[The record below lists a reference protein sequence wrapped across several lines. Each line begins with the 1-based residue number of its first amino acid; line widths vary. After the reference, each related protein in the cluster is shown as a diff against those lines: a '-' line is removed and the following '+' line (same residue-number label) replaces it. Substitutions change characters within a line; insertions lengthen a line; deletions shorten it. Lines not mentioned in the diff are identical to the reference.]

1 MVQDA
6 GFTVQLFAHRQNPAR
21 MTSLRISHS
30 PSGRLA
36 GGLLL
41 LAASGT
47 LHADVFSNVP
57 EASGY
62 NVAYELAIPLNGAF
76 QGTTPV
82 PYSVNNSTTAAPA
95 GFDRVAYYLELTTAT
110 GTSWVYTSMD
120 AFTNS
125 VTATGLPHAVD
136 NPVSFQQAISNLTVF
151 SNVSGVQT
159 GSFDRGQIEMWH
171 NSYSAANA
179 VASFAASASNYDWGD
194 TISTTASGY
203 GSFQIHNPGA
213 KQAVLCYNRWANV
226 SSPATNDDVG
236 IGPFTGTV
244 VAGATQ
250 PDWTFSATT
259 ANYTSRKLVVLVRP
273 KRFTVAFTSLPL
285 NQQITPRN
293 LTTNNAVIPIAAT
306 VSTAGFDK
314 AVLKVFRNGVAYGA
328 DTEQTLT
335 YTSGNAPFSFNPTIP
350 AELASYSFEIYLK
363 QGTTLHLVRRVSDV
377 TAGDVLMWYGQ
388 SNSEAAVRVGSA
400 NAYASP
406 WIRTFGMS
414 SDSATTTQ
422 AYPFWVQGDGD
433 GSREIPAGV
442 GQWALVVGKKIV
454 DTYGIPVAI
463 LNGSRGG
470 YSMPKLQRDDADLNN
485 LADTGTTTYRV
496 YNRLRYRA
504 IQAKVANSVR
514 AIFYYQGESD
524 VDNATQHLNGFAS
537 LMADWQVDYP
547 AVEKVFVTQL
557 HVGCSTTRELPALR
571 DAQRLL
577 PELYEKVRVNS
588 SNGLTAHTDNCHYP
602 FTGGYETHGLNVFR
616 QVARDLY
623 GAPDGP
629 SIDPPNP
636 HSVEWANPTGT
647 RLRIVLQKP
656 GALLTVDA
664 AALPDFR
671 LNGSAAVL
679 LSASVT
685 NTAIE
690 LQYDRPVT
698 GATSL
703 DYLAHIGNAAGW
715 VRNVNGVGLL
725 AFSEPIT
732 SDLPFITVTSP
743 SAATQ
748 LGSGDVIPLSA
759 TVETSAGTVSKTEV
773 FVDGILH
780 GSSNSGSILSN
791 WTVPSVGTHKIVFRA
806 TISTGRV
813 REETVIVFA
822 GSTAAPG
829 GVGTGLNV
837 WLKPEFGIIRDGSG
851 LVSEWQ
857 DSSGNGN
864 HCVQTTESRKPN
876 YQANRF
882 GKLPGVC
889 FTGDDWLAS
898 PAGMSTGSY
907 TKVVRVLMDDFTFP
921 NGNILSS
928 GATSGVRHAIYM
940 AGTTQPRIWH
950 GSPFVTSSASILAG
964 RGHVIV
970 ATYDGSAKLG
980 KIYLDGV
987 LTGSG
992 TTSSN
997 TADVSFQLGAIGGGS
1012 FMKGAIG
1019 EAIIYNRVLTDPE
1032 RTSVESYLANKISV
1046 PADAALLDYNTWS
1059 ATTIFPP
1066 ADATP
1071 NGDANGNGI
1080 RNVMEFALKLAPGN
1094 LKTLDVQTRPSAVDV
1109 RYFKPNDRTGVSY
1122 QLIESFD
1129 LQNWNPVTDLP
1140 AAVSGGFE
1148 ERFYSRSLAP
1158 QKKAFYK
1165 LRVTV
1170 P

>member
-1 MVQDA
+1 
-6 GFTVQLFAHRQNPAR
+6 
-21 MTSLRISHS
+21 MTFPSFLSS
-30 PSGRLA
+30 PSRRLA
-36 GGLLL
+36 GGFLLF
-41 LAASGT
+41 ATSGL
-47 LHADVFSNVP
+47 LHANVFTNVP

-62 NVAYELAIPLNGAF
+62 NVAYELAIPVNGAF

-82 PYSVNNSTTAAPA
+82 PYSVNNSATAAPG
-95 GFDRVAYYLELTTAT
+95 GFDRVAYYLELTNAS
-110 GTSWVYTSMD
+110 GTTWVYTSMD
-120 AFTNS
+120 AFTTS
-125 VTATGLPHAVD
+125 VTATGLPHDVN
-136 NPVSFQQAISNLTVF
+136 NPVEFQQFVNNLTVF
-151 SNVSGVQT
+151 SNVAGVQT

-171 NSYSAANA
+171 NSYTAANA
-179 VASFAASASNYDWGD
+179 VTVTDGAASFGASATVYDWGD
-194 TISTTASGY
+194 TKSATASGY
-203 GSFQIHNPGA
+203 GSFQIHNQGA
-213 KQAVLCYNRWANV
+213 KQAVLCYNRWAA
-226 SSPATNDDVG
+226 STATNDDVG

-244 VAGATQ
+244 VANATQ
-250 PDWTFSATT
+250 LDWTFAANSAT
-259 ANYTSRKLVVLVRP
+259 YTSRKLVVLVRP
-273 KRFTVAFTSLPL
+273 KRFNVTFTSLPL
-285 NQQITPRN
+285 NQQITPRI

-306 VSTAGFDK
+306 VTTAGFDK

-335 YTSGNAPFSFNPTIP
+335 YTSGSAPFSFNPVIP
-350 AELASYSFEIYLK
+350 AELASYTFEIYLK
-363 QGTTLHLVRRVSDV
+363 QGATLQLVRRVSDV
-377 TAGDVLMWYGQ
+377 AAGDVLMWYGQ
-388 SNSEAAVRVGSA
+388 SNAQASVYSGSA
-400 NAYASP
+400 NAYVSP

-414 SDSATTTQ
+414 SDSAITTQ
-422 AYPFWVQGDGD
+422 AYPFWVQANGD
-433 GSREIPAGV
+433 GSMNIAAGV

-454 DTYGIPVAI
+454 DTYSIPVAI
-463 LNGSRGG
+463 LNGARGG

-504 IQAKVANSVR
+504 MQAKVANGVR
-514 AIFYYQGESD
+514 AIFFYQGESD
-524 VDNATQHLNGFAS
+524 SNNATQHLNGFAS

-577 PELYEKVRVNS
+577 PELYEKVCVNS

-602 FTGGYETHGLNVFR
+602 FAGGYETHGLNVFR

-671 LNGSAAVL
+671 LNGSPAVL
-679 LSASVT
+679 LSSSVT

-690 LQYDRPVT
+690 LQYDSPVT

-732 SDLPFITVTSP
+732 SDIPFITVTSP
-743 SAATQ
+743 AATTQ
-748 LGSGDVIPLSA
+748 LLPGSMIPLSA
-759 TVETSAGTVSKTEV
+759 TVATSARTVTKTEV

-780 GSSNSGSILSN
+780 GSASSGSITSD
-791 WTVPSVGTHKIVFRA
+791 WTVPSSGTHKIVFRA
-806 TISTGRV
+806 TISSGRV

-822 GSTAAPG
+822 GSASAPG

-837 WLKPEFGIIRDGSG
+837 WLKSEIGIVRNGSG
-851 LVSEWQ
+851 LVSEWK

-864 HCVQTTESRKPN
+864 HCVQATESRKPN
-876 YQANRF
+876 YQPNRF
-882 GKLPGVC
+882 GNLPGVC
-889 FTGDDWLAS
+889 FAGDDWLAA

-907 TKVVRVLMDDFTFP
+907 TKVVRVLMDDFTFA

-980 KIYLDGV
+980 KIYLNGV

-992 TTSSN
+992 TTTAN
-997 TADVSFQLGAIGGGS
+997 TADVSFQLGAIAGGS

-1019 EAIIYNRVLTDPE
+1019 EAIIYGRVLSDPE
-1032 RTSVESYLANKISV
+1032 RASVEGYLANKITV
-1046 PADAALLDYNTWS
+1046 PADAALLDYNTWTS
-1059 ATTIFPP
+1059 TTISPP
-1066 ADATP
+1066 ASTAP

-1080 RNVMEFALKLAPGN
+1080 PNAIEFALKLAPGN
-1094 LKTLDVQTRPSAVDV
+1094 LKPLDVQTSPTVVDV
-1109 RYFKPNDRTGVSY
+1109 RYFKPTDRTGAGL
-1122 QLIESFD
+1122 QLFESFD
-1129 LQNWNPVTDLP
+1129 MALWSPVTDFS
-1140 AAVSGGFE
+1140 AAITGGYE
-1148 ERFYSRSLAP
+1148 ERRYSRALEP
-1158 QKKAFYK
+1158 EKKAFYK

>member
-1 MVQDA
+1 MTA
-6 GFTVQLFAHRQNPAR
+6 AR
-21 MTSLRISHS
+21 FL
-30 PSGRLA
+30 PYRLKP
-36 GGLLL
+36 LLVVL
-41 LAASGT
+41 LANSAIVR
-47 LHADVFSNVP
+47 ADVFSNVP

-62 NVAYELAIPLNGAF
+62 NVAYELAIPVNGAF

-82 PYSVNNSTTAAPA
+82 PYSINNSATAAPA

-110 GTSWVYTSMD
+110 GTSWVYASMD
-120 AFTNS
+120 AFTTS
-125 VTATGLPHAVD
+125 VTATGLPHAVN
-136 NPVSFQQAISNLTVF
+136 NPVEFQQSVNNLTVF
-151 SNVSGVQT
+151 SNVAGVQT
-159 GSFDRGQIEMWH
+159 GSFDRGHIEMWH
-171 NSYSAANA
+171 HSYTAANA
-179 VASFAASASNYDWGD
+179 AVAPGASATLYDWGD
-194 TISTTASGY
+194 TRSTSASGY
-203 GSFQIHNPGA
+203 GSFQIHNSGA
-213 KQAVLCYNRWANV
+213 SQAVLCYNRWAN
-226 SSPATNDDVG
+226 SATTNDDVG
-236 IGPFTGTV
+236 IGNSTGTN
-244 VAGATQ
+244 
-250 PDWTFSATT
+250 PDWTFA
-259 ANYTSRKLVVLVRP
+259 ANTPTYTSRKLVVLVKP
-273 KRFTVAFTSLPL
+273 KIVAFTSLPL
-285 NQQITPRN
+285 DKQITPRN
-293 LTTNNAVIPIAAT
+293 LTTNNAVIPIAAS
-306 VSTAGFDK
+306 VIAGGYEK
-314 AVLKVFRNGVAYGA
+314 AILKIFRNGVPYGT

-335 YTSGNAPFSFNPTIP
+335 YTSGSAPFSFNPVIP
-350 AELASYSFEIYLK
+350 AELASYTFEIYLK
-363 QGTTLHLVRRVSDV
+363 QGAALQLVRRVSDV
-377 TAGDVLMWYGQ
+377 AAGDVLMWYGQ
-388 SNSEAAVRVGSA
+388 SNAQASVYNGSA
-400 NAYASP
+400 NAYVSP

-414 SDSATTTQ
+414 SDSAVATQ
-422 AYPFWVQGDGD
+422 AYPFWVQANGD
-433 GSREIPAGV
+433 GSLNVAAGV

-463 LNGSRGG
+463 LNGARSG
-470 YSMPKLQRDDADLNN
+470 YSMPRLQRDDSDLNN

-504 IQAKVANSVR
+504 MQAKVASSVR
-514 AIFYYQGESD
+514 AIFFYQGESD
-524 VDNATQHLNGFAS
+524 SNNATQHLNGFAS
-537 LMADWQVDYP
+537 LMEDWQVDYP
-547 AVEKVFVTQL
+547 ALEKVYVTQL

-588 SNGLTAHTDNCHYP
+588 TNGLTTHTDNCHYP
-602 FTGGYETHGLNVFR
+602 FGGGYETHGLNVFR

-629 SIDPPNP
+629 NIDAPNP
-636 HSVEWANPTGT
+636 HSIEWAIPTGT
-647 RLRIVLQKP
+647 RLRIILQKP
-656 GALLTVDA
+656 GALITVDPE
-664 AALPDFR
+664 ALPDFR
-671 LNGSAAVL
+671 LNGSSAVL

-703 DYLAHIGNAAGW
+703 DYLAHIGNAPGW

-732 SDLPFITVTSP
+732 SDLPFISVTSP
-743 SAATQ
+743 VATAQ
-748 LGSGDVIPLSA
+748 LLPGSVIPLSA
-759 TVETSAGTVSKTEV
+759 TVVSSAGTVTKTEV

-780 GSSNSGSILSN
+780 GSANSGSILSN
-791 WTVPSVGTHKIVFRA
+791 WTVPSAGTHKIVFRA
-806 TISTGRV
+806 TISSGRV

-822 GSTAAPG
+822 GSQAAPG

-837 WLKPEFGIIRDGSG
+837 WLKPEFGIIRDANG
-851 LVSEWQ
+851 LVSAWQ

-864 HCVQTTESRKPN
+864 HCVQSIESRKPN

-907 TKVVRVLMDDFTFP
+907 TKVVRVLMDDFTFT

-940 AGTTQPRIWH
+940 RGTTQPHIWH

-970 ATYDGSAKLG
+970 ATYDGSSKLG

-987 LTGSG
+987 LTGTG
-992 TTSSN
+992 TTSAN
-997 TADVSFQLGAIGGGS
+997 TADVSFQLGAIAGGS

-1032 RTSVESYLANKISV
+1032 RTSVEGYLANKITLPV
-1046 PADAALLDYNTWS
+1046 DAALLDYTTWS
-1059 ATTIFPP
+1059 AATISPP

-1080 RNVMEFALKLAPGN
+1080 RNAVEFALKLAPGN
-1094 LKTLDVQTRPSAVDV
+1094 LKPLDIQTGPSSINV
-1109 RYFKPNDRTGVSY
+1109 RYFKPTDRTGVGY
-1122 QLIESFD
+1122 QLLESYD
-1129 LQNWNPVTDLP
+1129 LQQWNPVTDLP
-1140 AAVSGGFE
+1140 ADVSGGFE
-1148 ERFYSRSLAP
+1148 ERHYSRSLAP
-1158 QKKAFYK
+1158 QEKAFYK

>member
-1 MVQDA
+1 MRHTK
-6 GFTVQLFAHRQNPAR
+6 GKPTRFRK
-21 MTSLRISHS
+21 
-30 PSGRLA
+30 LA
-36 GGLLL
+36 GGILL
-41 LAASGT
+41 LATSGI
-47 LHADVFSNVP
+47 LQADVFSNVP

-82 PYSVNNSTTAAPA
+82 PYSVNNSATAAPG
-95 GFDRVAYYLELTTAT
+95 GFDRVAYYLELTNAS
-110 GTSWVYTSMD
+110 GTNWVYTSMD
-120 AFTNS
+120 AFTTS
-125 VTATGLPHAVD
+125 VTQTGLPHAVN
-136 NPVSFQQAISNLTVF
+136 NPVSFQQAVSNLLVF

-171 NSYSAANA
+171 NSFSQANA
-179 VASFAASASNYDWGD
+179 VASFAASATTYDWGD
-194 TISTTASGY
+194 TLSATASGY

-213 KQAVLCYNRWANV
+213 KQAVLCYNRWANI

-236 IGPFTGTV
+236 IGSSTG
-244 VAGATQ
+244 AN
-250 PDWTFSATT
+250 PDWTFAANT
-259 ANYTSRKLVVLVRP
+259 ASYTSRKLVVLVKP
-273 KRFTVAFTSLPL
+273 KLFTVTFTSLPL

-293 LTTNNAVIPIAAT
+293 LSTNSAVIPIAAT
-306 VSTAGFDK
+306 ETKGGFDK

-335 YTSGNAPFSFNPTIP
+335 YTSGSAPFSFNPVIP
-350 AELASYSFEIYLK
+350 AELASYTFEIYLK
-363 QGTTLHLVRRVSDV
+363 QSATLHLVRRVSDV

-414 SDSATTTQ
+414 SDDATVTQ

-433 GSREIPAGV
+433 GSRNVPGGV

-504 IQAKVANSVR
+504 IQAKVASGVR

-524 VDNATQHLNGFAS
+524 VNNAAQHLDGFDS

-571 DAQRLL
+571 DIQRLL
-577 PELYEKVRVNS
+577 PEIYEKVRVNS

-602 FTGGYETHGLNVFR
+602 FTGGYETHGLNVFK

-629 SIDPPNP
+629 NIDAPNP
-636 HSVEWANPTGT
+636 QGVEWGDPIGT

-656 GALLTVDA
+656 GAQITVDS

-671 LNGSAAVL
+671 LNGSSAVL
-679 LSASVT
+679 LSSSVT
-685 NTAIE
+685 NSAIE

-715 VRNVNGVGLL
+715 VRNANGVGLL
-725 AFSEPIT
+725 TFSEPIT

-759 TVETSAGTVSKTEV
+759 TVATSAGTVSKTEI
-773 FVDGILH
+773 FVDGILYASAAA
-780 GSSNSGSILSN
+780 SSISSN
-791 WTVPSVGTHKIVFRA
+791 WTVPSSGTHKIVFRA
-806 TISTGRV
+806 TISSGRV
-813 REETVIVFA
+813 REESVVVFA
-822 GSTAAPG
+822 GPTAAPG
-829 GVGTGLNV
+829 GIGTGLKV
-837 WLKPEFGIIRDGSG
+837 WLKPESGIIRDSNG
-851 LVSEWQ
+851 LVSAWQ

-864 HCVQTTESRKPN
+864 HCVQASDPLKPT
-876 YQANRF
+876 YQPSRF
-882 GKLPGVC
+882 GTLPGVC
-889 FTGDDWLAS
+889 FAGDDWLAS
-898 PAGMSTGSY
+898 PSGMSTGSY
-907 TKVVRVLMDDFTFP
+907 TKIVRVLMDDFTLP
-921 NGNILSS
+921 SGNILSS
-928 GATSGVRHAIYM
+928 GASSGTRHALYM
-940 AGTTQPRIWH
+940 AGSTQPRLWH
-950 GSPFVTSSASILAG
+950 SAAFVTSSGSMIAG

-970 ATYDGSAKLG
+970 ATYDGTTKAG

-992 TTSSN
+992 TATANTSD
-997 TADVSFQLGAIGGGS
+997 ASFQLGALTGGN
-1012 FMKGAIG
+1012 FMRGAIG

-1032 RTSVESYLANKISV
+1032 RMSVEGYLTNKINL
-1046 PADAALLDYNTWS
+1046 PADASLLTYNTWV
-1059 ATTIFPP
+1059 TTNISPP
-1066 ADATP
+1066 ADASP

-1080 RNVMEFALKLAPGN
+1080 RNAVEFALKLSAGD
-1094 LKTLDVQTRPSAVDV
+1094 LKPLDIQTGPSAINV
-1109 RYFKPNDRTGVSY
+1109 RYFKPTDRTGVSY
-1122 QLIESFD
+1122 QLMESFD
-1129 LQNWNPVTDLP
+1129 LLNWNPVTDLP
-1140 AAVSGGFE
+1140 KDVSGGFE

-1158 QKKAFYK
+1158 QKNAFYQ